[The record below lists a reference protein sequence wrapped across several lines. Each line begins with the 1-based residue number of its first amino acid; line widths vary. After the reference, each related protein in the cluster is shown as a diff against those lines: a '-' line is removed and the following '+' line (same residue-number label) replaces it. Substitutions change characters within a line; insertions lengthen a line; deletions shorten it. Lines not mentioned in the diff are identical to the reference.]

1 MTDGPLAGTSAIRTA
16 GRRRPVATTV
26 RSGLVHALLIAY
38 GFVVV
43 YPIFL
48 MILSSFKTGRE
59 IFRSPFALPD
69 SWSFTNYV
77 EAWTQ
82 GNFSTYFG
90 NSVMVTSASLLL
102 VLTLGSLAAYPLGR
116 YAFRGRAW
124 LTMYFLSGLMLPIK
138 LGILPLFFL
147 MRTLGLLNTPFSLIF
162 VYAAS
167 GLPFTIFV
175 LANFFETL
183 PKELEE
189 AARLDGASEF
199 RIFWQVM
206 LPLVRPALATVAIFN
221 FIPWWNDFFFPLIF
235 IRADRFKTLP
245 LGLFSFFGEHQND
258 WALLFA
264 GLTIT
269 ALPLLVVYLFAS
281 RQIIAG
287 LTSGALK

>member
-1 MTDGPLAGTSAIRTA
+1 MTSHVRRTRPL
-16 GRRRPVATTV
+16 
-26 RSGLVHALLIAY
+26 RSTGNVLTYALLVGYSLI
-38 GFVVV
+38 VL

-48 MILSSFKTGRE
+48 MFLSSFKTGRE
-59 IFRSPFALPD
+59 ILLSPF
-69 SWSFTNYV
+69 SFPEVWTFDNYV
-77 EAWTQ
+77 EAWTR

-90 NSVMVTSASLLL
+90 NSVLVTFGALAL
-102 VLTLGSLAAYPLGR
+102 VLVLGSLAAYPLGR
-116 YAFRGRAW
+116 YAFRGRGV
-124 LTMYFLSGLMLPIK
+124 LMLYFLSGLMLPIK

-147 MRTLGLLNTPFSLIF
+147 MRNLGLFDTHLALIF
-162 VYAAS
+162 IYSAS

-183 PKELEE
+183 PRELEE
-189 AARLDGASEF
+189 AARIDGASEL
-199 RIFWQVM
+199 RIFAQVM
-206 LPLVRPALATVAIFN
+206 LPLIRPALATVGIFN

-235 IRADRFKTLP
+235 VRTDAYKTLP

-269 ALPLLVVYLFAS
+269 ALPLLIVYLFAS

-287 LTSGALK
+287 LAQGALK

>member
-1 MTDGPLAGTSAIRTA
+1 MT
-16 GRRRPVATTV
+16 RRW
-26 RSGLVHALLIAY
+26 GLGKELFTQLLFVGY
-38 GFVVV
+38 GFIVI

-48 MILSSFKTGRE
+48 MVLSSFKSTRE
-59 IFRSPFALPD
+59 IFRSPFALPG
-69 SWSFTNYV
+69 SWTLANYI
-77 EAWTQ
+77 EAWNR
-82 GNFSTYFG
+82 GNFSTYFV
-90 NSVMVTSASLLL
+90 NSVFVTAAAL
-102 VLTLGSLAAYPLGR
+102 VLVLVFGSLAAYPLGR
-116 YAFRGRAW
+116 YAFRGRNW
-124 LTMYFLSGLMLPIK
+124 LMMYFLAGLMLPVR

-147 MRTLGLLNTPFSLIF
+147 MRSLGLLNTPWSLIL

-199 RIFWQVM
+199 RIYWGVM

-235 IRADRFKTLP
+235 IRAERYKTLP

-269 ALPLLVVYLFAS
+269 ALPLLLLYLLAS
-281 RQIIAG
+281 KQIIKG

>member
-1 MTDGPLAGTSAIRTA
+1 MTDGSPLGRLRTGAIYA
-16 GRRRPVATTV
+16 I
-26 RSGLVHALLIAY
+26 LIGY
-38 GFVVV
+38 SFVVI
-43 YPIFL
+43 YPVFL
-48 MILSSFKTGRE
+48 MVLSSFKTSRE

-69 SWSFTNYV
+69 AWSLANYV
-77 EAWTQ
+77 EAWTR

-90 NSVMVTSASLLL
+90 NSVLVSAASLVL
-102 VLTLGSLAAYPLGR
+102 VLLLGSLAAYPLGR
-116 YAFRGRAW
+116 YAFRGRTW

-147 MRTLGLLNTPFSLIF
+147 MRSLGLYDTPLALIA

-183 PKELEE
+183 PRELEE

-235 IRADRFKTLP
+235 IRSDRFKTLP

-269 ALPLLVVYLFAS
+269 ALPVLIVYLFAS
-281 RQIIAG
+281 RQIIKG

>member
-1 MTDGPLAGTSAIRTA
+1 MTDASPL
-16 GRRRPVATTV
+16 GRL
-26 RSGLVHALLIAY
+26 RSGAIYAILIGY

-43 YPIFL
+43 YPVFL
-48 MILSSFKTGRE
+48 MVLSSFKTSRE
-59 IFRSPFALPD
+59 IFRSPFALPE
-69 SWSFTNYV
+69 SWSLANYV
-77 EAWTQ
+77 EAWTR

-90 NSVMVTSASLLL
+90 NSVLVTAASLGL
-102 VLTLGSLAAYPLGR
+102 VLLLGSLAAYPLGR
-116 YAFRGRAW
+116 YAFRGRSW

-147 MRTLGLLNTPFSLIF
+147 MRSLGLYDTPLALIA

-183 PKELEE
+183 PRELEE

-206 LPLVRPALATVAIFN
+206 LPLIRPALATVAIFN

-235 IRADRFKTLP
+235 IRSDRFKTLP

-258 WALLFA
+258 WALLFS

-269 ALPLLVVYLFAS
+269 ALPVLIAYLFAS
-281 RQIIAG
+281 RQIIKG

>member
-1 MTDGPLAGTSAIRTA
+1 MTKALNLTRGT
-16 GRRRPVATTV
+16 
-26 RSGLVHALLIAY
+26 LVYAMLVAY
-38 GFVVV
+38 GLTVL

-48 MILSSFKTGRE
+48 MVLSSFKSTRE
-59 IFRSPFALPD
+59 IFKSPFALPE
-69 SWSFTNYV
+69 SWSLHNYT
-77 EAWTQ
+77 EAWGR

-90 NSVMVTSASLLL
+90 NSVFVTGLSLLVVL
-102 VLTLGSLAAYPLGR
+102 VLGSLAAYPLGR
-116 YAFRGRAW
+116 YSFRGKQW
-124 LTMYFLSGLMLPIK
+124 LMLYFLAGLMLPIR

-147 MRTLGLLNTPFSLIF
+147 MKNLGLLNTPWSLVL

-183 PKELEE
+183 PRELEE
-189 AARLDGASEF
+189 AARLDGAGEF
-199 RIFWQVM
+199 RIYWQIM

-235 IRADRFKTLP
+235 IRAERFKTLP
-245 LGLFSFFGEHQND
+245 LGLFSFFGEHQSD

-281 RQIIAG
+281 EHIVKG

>member
-1 MTDGPLAGTSAIRTA
+1 MTRAMRAGASLRLALIY
-16 GRRRPVATTV
+16 
-26 RSGLVHALLIAY
+26 ALLGSY
-38 GFVVV
+38 GLTVL

-48 MILSSFKTGRE
+48 MLLSSFKSSRE
-59 IFRSPFALPD
+59 ILRDPFALPQR
-69 SWSFTNYV
+69 FNFENYV
-77 EAWTQ
+77 TAWTE

-90 NSVMVTSASLLL
+90 NSVFVTACALVL

-116 YAFRGRAW
+116 YAFRGKSW
-124 LTMYFLSGLMLPIK
+124 LMAYFLAGLMLPVR

-147 MRTLGLLNTPFSLIF
+147 MRSLGLLNTPWSLILI
-162 VYAAS
+162 YAAS

-189 AARLDGASEF
+189 AARLDGASEV
-199 RIFWQVM
+199 RIFAQVM

-235 IRADRFKTLP
+235 IRAERYKTLP

-269 ALPLLVVYLFAS
+269 ALPLLILYLFAS
-281 RQIIAG
+281 RQIIKG